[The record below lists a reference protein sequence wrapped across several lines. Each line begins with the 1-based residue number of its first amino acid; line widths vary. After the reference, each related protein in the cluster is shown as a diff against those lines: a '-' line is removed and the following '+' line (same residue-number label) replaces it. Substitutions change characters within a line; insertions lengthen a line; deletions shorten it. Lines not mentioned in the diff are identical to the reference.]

1 MRIERD
7 DLTHPLVHALL
18 REHLSGMQANSPEGC
33 VQALDL
39 SGLKT
44 PAVTFWTAWDGDALL
59 GCGALKALDD
69 ENGEIKSMRT
79 AQLHLRR
86 GVAQAI
92 LGTVLAEAARRG
104 YARVSLETGSSPAFG
119 AAQALYARN
128 GFVRC
133 GPFGDYVPNDFSVF
147 MTRVLPGQGCNPTG
161 ER

>member
-1 MRIERD
+1 M
-7 DLTHPLVHALL
+7 HALL
-18 REHLSGMQANSPEGC
+18 REHLAGMHASSPEGC

-44 PAVTFWTAWDGDALL
+44 PAVTFWTAWDGDELI

-69 ENGEIKSMRT
+69 TQGEIKSMRT
-79 AQLHLRR
+79 AHGHLRT

-92 LGTVLAEAARRG
+92 LDTALAEATRRG

-128 GFVRC
+128 GFIRC
-133 GPFGDYVPNDFSVF
+133 SAFGDYLANDFSVF
-147 MTRVLPGQGCNPTG
+147 MTRALPGHGPSGLQSGQEYGNG
-161 ER
+161 H